1 VGDVDNDGDSD
12 LYVTRLG
19 RNALF
24 RNNGDGT
31 FVEAEAGAEHDSW
44 STGAA
49 FGDLDLDG
57 LLDLYVCSYIDVS
70 QVDLRARCN
79 YFGIEVFCG
88 PNGLP
93 GAADALYRNADGAR
107 FRDMTE
113 TLVEQPPAR
122 GFTVLFVDLDSDR
135 LPEIRVANDA
145 SMQFL
150 FKNLGGF
157 RFEDVSLVS
166 GAGYSALG
174 MEQSGMGATASDYDA
189 DGDFD
194 LYVTNFQ
201 RDYNTLFRND
211 GGLSFEDVTAAA
223 GLALPTL
230 SRLSWGASFLDV
242 GNDGILDLFIANGH
256 IYPELE
262 KHREVGEPYR
272 QAAQLFLGDG
282 AGQFREAEPVE
293 DVPHR
298 LGRGTAVADL
308 DGSGSLD
315 VVVNNLGGAP
325 DLYLASGSS
334 GNWIRFRLAGTSSN
348 RDGLGTVVRL
358 GRQRRELRLS
368 DGFLGSNEPIL
379 HFGLSDATVAP
390 RIEVTWPS
398 GVVDVCSDLPALRT
412 HVIKE
417 GVGCLSGGSDDE

>member
-1 VGDVDNDGDSD
+1 
-12 LYVTRLG
+12 LLLRHLTR
-19 RNALF
+19 
-24 RNNGDGT
+24 
-31 FVEAEAGAEHDSW
+31 
-44 STGAA
+44 
-49 FGDLDLDG
+49 
-57 LLDLYVCSYIDVS
+57 I
-70 QVDLRARCN
+70 DLRARCN
-79 YFGIEVFCG
+79 YFGIDVFCG

-93 GAADALYRNADGAR
+93 GAADALYRNEDGAR

-113 TLVEQPPAR
+113 ALVESPRGR
-122 GFTVLFVDLDSDR
+122 GFSVLLVDLDSDR

-174 MEQSGMGATASDYDA
+174 MEQSGMGSTASDYDA
-189 DGDFD
+189 DGDVD

-201 RDYNTLFRND
+201 RVLSLFRND
-211 GGLSFEDVTAAA
+211 GNLVPGHHRRRRSR
-223 GLALPTL
+223 PRTL
-230 SRLSWGASFLDV
+230 SRLGWGASFLDV
-242 GNDGILDLFIANGH
+242 GNDGVLDLFVANGH

-262 KHREVGEPYR
+262 EHREIGEPYR
-272 QAAQLFLGDG
+272 QPAQLFLGDG
-282 AGQFREAEPVE
+282 AGGFRETVLVKETPL
-293 DVPHR
+293 R

-315 VVVNNLGGAP
+315 VLVNNLGAGP
-325 DLYLASGSS
+325 DLYLAEDPSGS
-334 GNWIRFRLAGTSSN
+334 WIRLRLAGTASN

-358 GRQRRELRLS
+358 GSQRRELRLS

-379 HFGLSDATVAP
+379 HFGIAEADSVP

-398 GVVDVCSDLPALRT
+398 GTVDFCSDLPALQT

-417 GVGCLSGGSDDE
+417 GVGCLSGGSSHD